1 MVDKLCPTV
10 RTTSFLA
17 SILRQTLCK
26 FLLHHKNA
34 YALSHC
40 QANTMRSITPAH
52 VHNHIMTRTRAAHK
66 SVCRFHARQSE
77 SLFTA
82 LALLQVALGWL
93 HESVV
98 MGLLVHV
105 NLTTQIKQR

>member
-40 QANTMRSITPAH
+40 QANTKGSITGIAAGSFGLVASECGNGTACACQH
-52 VHNHIMTRTRAAHK
+52 EDTDQAEVRRT
-66 SVCRFHARQSE
+66 E
-77 SLFTA
+77 L
-82 LALLQVALGWL
+82 WL
-93 HESVV
+93 
-98 MGLLVHV
+98 
-105 NLTTQIKQR
+105 K